1 MADDKQTTDLALTNS
16 GGEHAL
22 MAGSDMDHDTQNPD
36 INEKSS
42 KMDFTVG
49 DLDLL
54 RQVVLVLSISIC
66 VALIVMLFFWVREPD
81 MRPLGAY
88 ETEELIPVLDY
99 LDQQK
104 QQYKL
109 DGNTILVPVSDY
121 NSLKLSMVRAGLNQ
135 NRQAGD
141 EILMQDMGF
150 GVSQRLEQERLKLSR
165 ERQLAKAIEE
175 MRQVN
180 KARVLLA
187 LPKQSVFVRHNQEA
201 SASVF
206 LTVRTGANL
215 KQEEIDAVVDMVAS
229 AVPGMKPSRVTVT
242 DQHGRLLS
250 SGSQDPVS
258 AARRKEQELEKQQE
272 EALRGKIDSVLIPI
286 LGLGNYTAQVDIELD
301 FSAVEQTRK
310 VFDPNT
316 PATRSEYTLEDYNNG
331 NVVAGVPGALSNQ
344 PPADASIPQDVA
356 QMKDGSVMGQGSVHK
371 EATRNY
377 ELDTTIS
384 HERKQSG
391 VINRQT
397 VAVAVKS
404 RSSVNPDTGEVTY
417 TPLSEADLNSIRQV
431 LIGTVGYSENR
442 GDLLNVLS
450 MPFAEPE
457 MEQIVDVPI
466 WEHPNFNDW
475 VRWFASALVII
486 IVILVLVRP
495 AMKKLINPAADNDDQ
510 MYGPDGMPI
519 GADGETSLIGS
530 DIDGGELFEFGSG
543 IDLPNLHKDEDVL
556 VKPSTCLGGKRAR
569 TRGSSSEELDAKW
582 LKTIKMV
589 EKWSNQ
595 PLISVKFPVKKKQPF
610 CCSV

>member
-16 GGEHAL
+16 GGEHVL
-22 MAGSDMDHDTQNPD
+22 MAGSDIDHDTQNPD

-286 LGLGNYTAQVDIELD
+286 LGLGNYTAQVDIQLD

-310 VFDPNT
+310 MFDPNT

-404 RSSVNPDTGEVTY
+404 RSSVNPDTGEITY

-495 AMKKLINPAADNDDQ
+495 AMKKLINPAADDDDQ

-556 VKPSTCLGGKRAR
+556 KAVRALVANEPELAAQVVKNWMQNG
-569 TRGSSSEELDAKW
+569 
-582 LKTIKMV
+582 
-589 EKWSNQ
+589 
-595 PLISVKFPVKKKQPF
+595 
-610 CCSV
+610 

>member
-1 MADDKQTTDLALTNS
+1 MTNS

-331 NVVAGVPGALSNQ
+331 NVVAGVPGALSNH

-495 AMKKLINPAADNDDQ
+495 AMKKLINPAADDDDQ

-556 VKPSTCLGGKRAR
+556 KAVRALVANEPELAAQVVKNWMQNG
-569 TRGSSSEELDAKW
+569 
-582 LKTIKMV
+582 
-589 EKWSNQ
+589 
-595 PLISVKFPVKKKQPF
+595 
-610 CCSV
+610 

>member
-1 MADDKQTTDLALTNS
+1 MTNS

-22 MAGSDMDHDTQNPD
+22 MAGSDIDHDTQNPD

-286 LGLGNYTAQVDIELD
+286 LGLGNYTAQVDIQLD

-310 VFDPNT
+310 MFDPNT

-404 RSSVNPDTGEVTY
+404 RSSVNPDTGEITY

-495 AMKKLINPAADNDDQ
+495 AMKKLINPAADDDDQ

-556 VKPSTCLGGKRAR
+556 KAVRALVANEPELAAQVVKNWMQNG
-569 TRGSSSEELDAKW
+569 
-582 LKTIKMV
+582 
-589 EKWSNQ
+589 
-595 PLISVKFPVKKKQPF
+595 
-610 CCSV
+610 

>member
-286 LGLGNYTAQVDIELD
+286 LGLGNYTAQVDVELD

-495 AMKKLINPAADNDDQ
+495 AMKKLINPAADDDDQ

-556 VKPSTCLGGKRAR
+556 KAVRALVANEPELAAQVVKNWMQNG
-569 TRGSSSEELDAKW
+569 
-582 LKTIKMV
+582 
-589 EKWSNQ
+589 
-595 PLISVKFPVKKKQPF
+595 
-610 CCSV
+610 

>member
-1 MADDKQTTDLALTNS
+1 MASSDL
-16 GGEHAL
+16 
-22 MAGSDMDHDTQNPD
+22 DHDTQNPD

-135 NRQAGD
+135 ERQAGD

-175 MRQVN
+175 MRQIN

-187 LPKQSVFVRHNQEA
+187 LPKQSVFVRQNQEA

-206 LTVRTGANL
+206 LSLRTGANL

-272 EALRGKIDSVLIPI
+272 DVLRDKIDSVLIPI

-371 EATRNY
+371 EATRNF

-391 VINRQT
+391 VVNRQT

-404 RSSVNPDTGEVTY
+404 RSNVNPDTGEITY
-417 TPLSEADLNSIRQV
+417 TPLSEADLNSIRQI

-450 MPFAEPE
+450 MQFAEPE
-457 MEQIVDVPI
+457 AEQIADIPI
-466 WEHPNFNDW
+466 WENPNFNDW
-475 VRWFASALVII
+475 VRWLASALVII
-486 IVILVLVRP
+486 IVVLVLVRP
-495 AMKKLINPAADNDDQ
+495 AMKKLINPAADSDDQ

-530 DIDGGELFEFGSG
+530 EIDSGELFEFGSG

-556 VKPSTCLGGKRAR
+556 KAVRALVANEPELAAQVVKNWMQNG
-569 TRGSSSEELDAKW
+569 
-582 LKTIKMV
+582 
-589 EKWSNQ
+589 
-595 PLISVKFPVKKKQPF
+595 
-610 CCSV
+610 

>member
-22 MAGSDMDHDTQNPD
+22 MAGSDMDHDTHNPD

-556 VKPSTCLGGKRAR
+556 KAVRALVANEPELAAQVVKNWMQNG
-569 TRGSSSEELDAKW
+569 
-582 LKTIKMV
+582 
-589 EKWSNQ
+589 
-595 PLISVKFPVKKKQPF
+595 
-610 CCSV
+610 

>member
-356 QMKDGSVMGQGSVHK
+356 QMKDGSVMGQGAVHK

-495 AMKKLINPAADNDDQ
+495 AMKKLINPAADDDDQ

-556 VKPSTCLGGKRAR
+556 KAVRALVANEPELAAQVVKNWMQNG
-569 TRGSSSEELDAKW
+569 
-582 LKTIKMV
+582 
-589 EKWSNQ
+589 
-595 PLISVKFPVKKKQPF
+595 
-610 CCSV
+610 

>member
-331 NVVAGVPGALSNQ
+331 NFVAGVPGALSNQ

-495 AMKKLINPAADNDDQ
+495 AMKKLINPAADDDDQ

-556 VKPSTCLGGKRAR
+556 KAVRALVANEPELAAQVVKNWMQNG
-569 TRGSSSEELDAKW
+569 
-582 LKTIKMV
+582 
-589 EKWSNQ
+589 
-595 PLISVKFPVKKKQPF
+595 
-610 CCSV
+610 

>member
-356 QMKDGSVMGQGSVHK
+356 LMKDGSVMGQGSVHK

-495 AMKKLINPAADNDDQ
+495 AMKKLINPAADDDDQ

-556 VKPSTCLGGKRAR
+556 KAVRALVANEPELAAQVVKNWMQNG
-569 TRGSSSEELDAKW
+569 
-582 LKTIKMV
+582 
-589 EKWSNQ
+589 
-595 PLISVKFPVKKKQPF
+595 
-610 CCSV
+610 

>member
-371 EATRNY
+371 EATRNF

-495 AMKKLINPAADNDDQ
+495 AMKKLINPAADDDDQ

-556 VKPSTCLGGKRAR
+556 KAVRALVANEPELAAQVVKNWMQNG
-569 TRGSSSEELDAKW
+569 
-582 LKTIKMV
+582 
-589 EKWSNQ
+589 
-595 PLISVKFPVKKKQPF
+595 
-610 CCSV
+610 

>member
-1 MADDKQTTDLALTNS
+1 MADDKQTTDLALTS
-16 GGEHAL
+16 SGEHAL
-22 MAGSDMDHDTQNPD
+22 MAGSDVDHDTQNPD

-135 NRQAGD
+135 ERQAGD

-175 MRQVN
+175 MRQIN

-187 LPKQSVFVRHNQEA
+187 LPKQSVFVRQNQEA

-206 LTVRTGANL
+206 LSLRTGANL

-371 EATRNY
+371 EATRNF

-391 VINRQT
+391 VVNRQT

-404 RSSVNPDTGEVTY
+404 RSSVNSETGEVTY
-417 TPLSEADLNSIRQV
+417 TPLSEADLNSIRQI

-457 MEQIVDVPI
+457 VEQIADVPI

-475 VRWFASALVII
+475 IRWLASALVII
-486 IVILVLVRP
+486 IVVLVLVRP
-495 AMKKLINPAADNDDQ
+495 AMKKLINPAADSDDQ

-530 DIDGGELFEFGSG
+530 DIDSGELFEFGSG

-556 VKPSTCLGGKRAR
+556 KAVRALVANEPELAAQVVKNWMQNG
-569 TRGSSSEELDAKW
+569 
-582 LKTIKMV
+582 
-589 EKWSNQ
+589 
-595 PLISVKFPVKKKQPF
+595 
-610 CCSV
+610 